1 MAGAEPITVDLTATQ
16 YVILSENQRK
26 KKALADTKD
35 ACNQLLA
42 DNQAL
47 LKQLEDANK
56 ESYHVS
62 EHFRQEILG
71 KNQKIADLQS
81 QLQQLRAEK
90 DEHISR
96 LQEQAAAREE
106 QLLSEAEA
114 TSSELMTRIDNLQAE
129 LDSVADF
136 KQNKAEAEAQLAAL
150 REENVALRETLEAQ
164 RTQLERHYAGLHAKM
179 RKEYEQKLEELK
191 RSQEEELEER
201 LDAGVKRILAANRR
215 MAEEMRLHVTVSNS
229 TNTTECICVL
239 CAVRIVSKWC
249 LLQVVFSLQTVGVCL
264 HSAMQLAVA
273 LLELIPDSVAV
284 MYGVQE
290 SDALQ
295 SEVKLLQVDRARL
308 AREVSL
314 KQQLEEGWAQR
325 AGQQA
330 ATLKEAQ
337 LKISTLEKSLQ
348 QVMADF
354 AAERAGVVARAQA
367 QVTASSSEVDAL
379 RRLLRLKGRELQQL
393 RRLGQEVLLQ
403 RTEVE
408 IFLLS
413 SLHQVRLAIEKER
426 AHAAIAKQL
435 DQNNNTSK
443 TAMEAASTAFDGCS
457 SKPGQQPTAAP
468 VAGSMDIR
476 DLSWEDRE
484 RVLRLLF
491 AKLSGRTVDQRE
503 LPQHPLDILGSTG
516 QSIPSAAADDDA
528 G

>member
-1 MAGAEPITVDLTATQ
+1 
-16 YVILSENQRK
+16 
-26 KKALADTKD
+26 
-35 ACNQLLA
+35 
-42 DNQAL
+42 
-47 LKQLEDANK
+47 
-56 ESYHVS
+56 
-62 EHFRQEILG
+62 
-71 KNQKIADLQS
+71 
-81 QLQQLRAEK
+81 
-90 DEHISR
+90 
-96 LQEQAAAREE
+96 
-106 QLLSEAEA
+106 
-114 TSSELMTRIDNLQAE
+114 MTRIDNLQAE

-348 QVMADF
+348 QVRKGADTF
-354 AAERAGVVARAQA
+354 SVA
-367 QVTASSSEVDAL
+367 
-379 RRLLRLKGRELQQL
+379 QQC
-393 RRLGQEVLLQ
+393 
-403 RTEVE
+403 
-408 IFLLS
+408 
-413 SLHQVRLAIEKER
+413 
-426 AHAAIAKQL
+426 
-435 DQNNNTSK
+435 D
-443 TAMEAASTAFDGCS
+443 
-457 SKPGQQPTAAP
+457 
-468 VAGSMDIR
+468 
-476 DLSWEDRE
+476 
-484 RVLRLLF
+484 
-491 AKLSGRTVDQRE
+491 
-503 LPQHPLDILGSTG
+503 
-516 QSIPSAAADDDA
+516 
-528 G
+528 